1 MISKMISQMFNIK
14 EQQMLEYMAMYWLSK
29 YFEYH
34 ERLSQN
40 NETVLEHYKESI
52 TDREIMQA
60 FNLSKERIRSFFT
73 QLSDKGIGKIRMHKL
88 EMNAVV
94 IPLSDDKVL
103 CYDKIDDETKDGRDE
118 NTIWFFDF
126 NEKVLQ
132 TEIIKPTVDMMA
144 SWLLKARPISEQE
157 EG

>member
-1 MISKMISQMFNIK
+1 MFNIK
-14 EQQMLEYMAMYWLSK
+14 EQQMFEYMAMHWLSS

-34 ERLSQN
+34 EKLTEN

-60 FNLSKERIRSFFT
+60 FNLSKERTRSFFT
-73 QLSDKGIGKIRMHKL
+73 QLSNKGIGKIRMRKL

-94 IPLSDDKVL
+94 IPISADKVL
-103 CYDKIDDETKDGRDE
+103 CYDKIDDETKETRDE

-132 TEIIKPTVDMMA
+132 TEIIKPTIDMYK
-144 SWLLKARPISEQE
+144 SWILSARLENE
-157 EG
+157 KEGT